1 VIFQQTQA
9 SVAALRAKEAELMT
23 GLQNREGLATEAEAE
38 FGDQIQRALDRAL
51 VIDALDRSSVLLRE
65 VQAALARAQDGS
77 YGVCLRCEEPI
88 SDKRLAAVPWAAYC
102 LGCQER
108 RDRQPA
114 FESAE
119 SDFASLL

>member
-1 VIFQQTQA
+1 MICQQTEGN
-9 SVAALRAKEAELMT
+9 VAALRAKKAELMT

-38 FGDQIQRALDRAL
+38 SGDQIQRALDRAL
-51 VIDALDRSSVLLRE
+51 VIETLDRSSMLLRE
-65 VQAALARAQDGS
+65 VQAALARVEDGS

-88 SDKRLAAVPWAAYC
+88 SAKRLAAVPWAAYC

-108 RDRQPA
+108 RDRQRE

-119 SDFASLL
+119 SDFVRLL